1 MVNTFALDPILL
13 KVIKVCLKY
22 ITIAYGQQFQSFNR
36 GYIIMLSLSNFNV
49 YPSLSLGCQILFI
62 QFE

>member
-22 ITIAYGQQFQSFNR
+22 ITIAYGQTVSEFQ
-36 GYIIMLSLSNFNV
+36 
-49 YPSLSLGCQILFI
+49 
-62 QFE
+62 